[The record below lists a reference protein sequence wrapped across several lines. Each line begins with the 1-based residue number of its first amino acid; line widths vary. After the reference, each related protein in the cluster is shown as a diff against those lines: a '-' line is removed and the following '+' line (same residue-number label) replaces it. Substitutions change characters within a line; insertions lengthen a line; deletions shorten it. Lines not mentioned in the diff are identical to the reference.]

1 MLKSKSP
8 EVQSIYFSLRNSH
21 THTLLPKITRIY
33 PSGITVVLLDVSTQ
47 ANSGLRFLNLQVN
60 PVQFITKIRNMEPN
74 QRFSIDVHTPTIV
87 RLANFFMNTTNEQ
100 TLLGKTDFSQ
110 ISRLSLLPQWYMT
123 NRPAYW
129 IKNPF
134 KTF

>member
-1 MLKSKSP
+1 MLKSRAKSRVHLFP
-8 EVQSIYFSLRNSH
+8 TQKFSH
-21 THTLLPKITRIY
+21 TNTLLLKITKIY

-123 NRPAYW
+123 YRPAYW

>member
-1 MLKSKSP
+1 MLRSRCPKV
-8 EVQSIYFSLRNSH
+8 ESIYSLLGNSH
-21 THTLLPKITRIY
+21 THTPSKITRIY
-33 PSGITVVLLDVSTQ
+33 PSGITLCCQDVSTYVKPGLKFIQ
-47 ANSGLRFLNLQVN
+47 FEANLA
-60 PVQFITKIRNMEPN
+60 QFDTKIRNMEPN

-129 IKNPF
+129 IKKPI
-134 KTF
+134 